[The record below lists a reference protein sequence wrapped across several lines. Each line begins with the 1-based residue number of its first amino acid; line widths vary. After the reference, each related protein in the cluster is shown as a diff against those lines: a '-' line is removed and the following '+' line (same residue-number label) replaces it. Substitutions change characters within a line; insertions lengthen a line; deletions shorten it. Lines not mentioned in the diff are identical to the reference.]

1 MCVQTEVVNRKSLV
15 KCCSLHS
22 LKNKSGSYFLEKIFQ
37 PADYKSLRLGSAAVK
52 TQFSYG
58 VWGSPS
64 KRPLTVYAKTV
75 SSLLREST

>member
-1 MCVQTEVVNRKSLV
+1 MCSNRGCESKIVGEMLQS
-15 KCCSLHS
+15 S
-22 LKNKSGSYFLEKIFQ
+22 LKNKSGSYFLEKNFQ

-64 KRPLTVYAKTV
+64 KRPPTVYAKTV
-75 SSLLREST
+75 CSLLREST